1 MAAQKLR
8 DRMGGNMPTPPAKVN
23 RHVVDNPPNSAG
35 GLWDSSLGGGQWLR
49 VHQGCPVDRLR
60 RARLC

>member
-23 RHVVDNPPNSAG
+23 RHVVDNPPNSAAG
-35 GLWDSSLGGGQWLR
+35 PGDTGFGRIRG
-49 VHQGCPVDRLR
+49 
-60 RARLC
+60 ARLTGYGARAYVDTGMKV